1 LPTDKNDIVQ
11 RTTSVEKELF
21 ELIAESDE
29 AAFEKIFH
37 TYNAKLL
44 PFVTS
49 ITKNRE
55 AAEEIMQEVFL
66 KLWLHR
72 TSLTE
77 IENPTA
83 WLIRVSSNLA
93 LSYLQRLAIHTK
105 VVKRISGQTSQ
116 TDTLVESEMDVK
128 KIKEHVAVAVSQLPK
143 NRRQIYNLSRED
155 GLNRRQIAERMGIA
169 ESTVK
174 NQLTAALKFIQ
185 EYIEKNYNIYLPLFL
200 LLILKK

>member
-1 LPTDKNDIVQ
+1 MPTDKNDIVQ